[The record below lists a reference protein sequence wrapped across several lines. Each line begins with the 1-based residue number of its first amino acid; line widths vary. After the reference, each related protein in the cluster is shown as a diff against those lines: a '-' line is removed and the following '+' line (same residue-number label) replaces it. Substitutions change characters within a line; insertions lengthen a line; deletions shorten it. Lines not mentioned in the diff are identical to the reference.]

1 MSFGAF
7 FQSCTFS
14 SWVIFFT
21 LLAFLSSFFHC
32 YLTLLAFL
40 SSSFFSLF
48 PAVLNVFCSFLMV
61 ISFQVFLVGDFQS
74 FTFLIFI
81 FIYQRS
87 LLSSTFRSLSF
98 AIVRFIKDLKMI
110 FVIFHFSIPFIC
122 YCQIYQRSK
131 NKVLFLL

>member
-40 SSSFFSLF
+40 SSFFSLF

-81 FIYQRS
+81 FEHLSYIKNLVAQVS
-87 LLSSTFRSLSF
+87 QKEWKIELLVDFDRLNQKQYKNF
-98 AIVRFIKDLKMI
+98 NV
-110 FVIFHFSIPFIC
+110 VSIDAV
-122 YCQIYQRSK
+122 QDDTK
-131 NKVLFLL
+131 

>member
-40 SSSFFSLF
+40 SSTFFSLF
-48 PAVLNVFCSFLMV
+48 HAVLNVFCSFLMV

-81 FIYQRS
+81 SVSLSCGLLI

-98 AIVRFIKDLKMI
+98 AIVRFIKDLCYLPL
-110 FVIFHFSIPFIC
+110 FDPFHLLLSDL
-122 YCQIYQRSK
+122 SK
-131 NKVLFLL
+131 I

>member
-40 SSSFFSLF
+40 SSFFSLF

-81 FIYQRS
+81 FVSLSCGLLI

-98 AIVRFIKDLKMI
+98 AIVRFIKVYSFFCEL
-110 FVIFHFSIPFIC
+110 S
-122 YCQIYQRSK
+122 
-131 NKVLFLL
+131 